1 MSLDKTSKIKLLRI
15 VCWSATIAIMLF
27 IFFHSAKNA
36 AQSTAASDPI
46 AQAVYSIIVT
56 DDTTVTPEQKANI
69 MNSIQL
75 FVRKSAHFL
84 IFAALGFSFFA
95 SLTTHFVSTAKRF
108 ILSQIFS
115 SAYAASDEFHQL
127 FVEGRAGRVSDVLID
142 SAGALFGIS
151 LCFAINFLITKR
163 KKGRA
168 I

>member
-1 MSLDKTSKIKLLRI
+1 MSLDRPSKIKILRI
-15 VCWSATIAIMLF
+15 ICWSITAAIMIF

-36 AQSTAASDPI
+36 TQSSAQSDPI
-46 AQAVYSIIVT
+46 AKVVYSIVVP
-56 DDTTVTPEQKANI
+56 DDTAITVEQKADI

-75 FVRKSAHFL
+75 LVRKSAHFL

-95 SLTTHFVSTAKRF
+95 SLTTHFVGTKKKF

-115 SAYAASDEFHQL
+115 SAYAATDEFHQL
-127 FVEGRAGRVSDVLID
+127 FVEGRAGRLSDVLLD
-142 SAGALFGIS
+142 SAGAIFGIS
-151 LCFAINFLITKR
+151 LCFAIIFLITKI